1 MLRLTV
7 IVKARDSFK
16 GKPMVDVLISLY
28 KEAGISGATVT
39 HAARGYG
46 ARGVARADI
55 LGLSVNLPTIIE
67 TVADHEKVGRAP
79 PGDPPDGGEQ
89 RPDNDGRSK
98 RLLKRSSSGGGVSED
113 GLSFFYSF
121 EEPLCERHLV

>member
-1 MLRLTV
+1 MAADSDLPAPKKMLRLTV

-16 GKPMVDVLISLY
+16 GKPLVDVLLSLY
-28 KEAGISGATVT
+28 KEAGVSGATVT

-67 TVADHEKVGRAP
+67 AVTDSGKVAKILPDIHRMVGS
-79 PGDPPDGGEQ
+79 
-89 RPDNDGRSK
+89 N
-98 RLLKRSSSGGGVSED
+98 
-113 GLSFFYSF
+113 GLVTT
-121 EEPLCERHLV
+121 EEVNVY